1 MTEQAEDKRFS
12 EESITLASRDIIKI
26 ERDCFYGDQ
35 IESQRLEKIRTKLN
49 LIFAASY
56 SQKEDVN

>member
-1 MTEQAEDKRFS
+1 MTEQVKDKIFS

-35 IESQRLEKIRTKLN
+35 VESQRLEKIRTKLN
-49 LIFAASY
+49 LIFGASY
-56 SQKEDVN
+56 SKEEDVN